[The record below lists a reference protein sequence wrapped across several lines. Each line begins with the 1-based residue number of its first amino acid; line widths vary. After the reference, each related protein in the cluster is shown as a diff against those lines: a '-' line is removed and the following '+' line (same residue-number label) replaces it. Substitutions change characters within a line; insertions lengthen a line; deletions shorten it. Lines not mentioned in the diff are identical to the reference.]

1 MRAPWIMRSVLLLAL
16 AVPCS
21 TTIAQSSNLL
31 PKYGGEAKNETRL
44 ASDRKFIEEVDKH
57 YQGNRKQA
65 ATDIAA
71 RSWQFLRQNNGDDAM
86 RRFNQAWLMDNKNG
100 HALWGMATVSAIRG
114 RIPDSLKLFAEAEQ
128 FVGDDIDFAVD
139 HAKTLGIA
147 GAQANDGPMLMDA
160 FGRFAK
166 LHERAPQHTMN
177 LQNWAITL
185 FYVGNHAE
193 AWKKVK
199 LAEATPRGAH
209 VDKAFIAA
217 LEAKMR
223 RP

>member
-1 MRAPWIMRSVLLLAL
+1 MLTVRA
-16 AVPCS
+16 
-21 TTIAQSSNLL
+21 IAAIVVAMGFLSGSAMAESSNLA
-31 PKYGGEAKNETRL
+31 PKYGEEPKNEARI
-44 ASDRKFIEEVDKH
+44 ASDRKFIEEIDKH

-71 RSWQFLRQNNGDDAM
+71 RGWQFLRQNNSDDAM

-147 GAQANDGPMLMDA
+147 GAQTNDGPMLKDA

-185 FYVGNHAE
+185 YHVGNYAE
-193 AWKKVK
+193 AWEKVK
-199 LAEATPRGAH
+199 LAEATPRGAQ